1 MQEILKG
8 IAASPGIVGGRVRII
23 LDTSQMDEM
32 RNGEILVTKITSPLF
47 LPAMIKA
54 QALVT
59 DVGGATSHGAV
70 VARELGIPA
79 VVGTGDATDIL
90 SNGQLIA
97 VDGSK
102 GVVYGYIE

>member
-8 IAASPGIVGGRVRII
+8 IAASPGIVSGKVRII
-23 LDTSQMDEM
+23 LNTSQLDEM
-32 RNGEILVTKITSPLF
+32 RTGEILVTKITSPLF

-54 QALVT
+54 LALVT
-59 DVGGATSHGAV
+59 DVGGATSHGAI

-79 VVGTGDATDIL
+79 VVGTGNATDML
-90 SNGQLIA
+90 SNGQPIV

-102 GVVYGYIE
+102 GVVYGGIK